1 MATVT
6 LSAVKAGITRLRT
19 KGGAS
24 PDSLYDLANGYVT
37 AARTIAPRPGSEVSV
52 RLPEGTIGLA
62 LHDGVF
68 QVFAAESVGEM
79 PPGYRLNV
87 LSHPNWPPDTGED
100 DPPPRPNLKRI
111 WKAEPLLGGLYV
123 VAEWDDDP
131 EVAYHYWIRSGDP
144 WQPNTAYEYRGM
156 VDPTVPNGLS
166 YEAHRLHEAGTMWA
180 PGVERAVDDVVEPTT
195 FNGYEYVV
203 VEAVGNPPR
212 SGETEPRWVAR
223 AGALVIEEAD
233 VAPGS
238 PGSGQPPPPPT
249 PPGYGNPGGS
259 VPPKEDTGGGGPSWQ
274 VQ

>member
-52 RLPEGTIGLA
+52 KLPPGTIGLA

-144 WQPNTAYEYRGM
+144 WQPNTAYDYLGVVE
-156 VDPTVPNGLS
+156 PTSPTGLS
-166 YEAHRLHEAGTMWA
+166 FEAHRLGEAGIPWE
-180 PGVERAVDDVVEPTT
+180 PGVEREVGDVIEPTV

-203 VEAVGNPPR
+203 VEAHGSPPR
-212 SGETEPRWVAR
+212 SGDTEPNWTAR

-238 PGSGQPPPPPT
+238 PGGGGQQNPPPKP

-259 VPPKEDTGGGGPSWQ
+259 VPDLRPPGISEQ
-274 VQ
+274 VR